1 MNDAA
6 GVSESSYLATEKADL
21 VWRLKATAGSR
32 FNAAERLRRREK
44 RVNVLNAVASAA
56 VIFLTVVS
64 ATIHTAPII
73 AAGLL
78 LVTILAAMLILVT
91 ALIQFASNDAVNA
104 ERMQQCALALG
115 ALRRALMYA
124 EFQNRTELLAFASEY
139 DNILA
144 RYPNHD
150 SADYQRYRN
159 KHPDEFTN
167 YPQRGKGPGGVGSA
181 FVTSILPLIA
191 STITIVLTLIVVGL
205 ALWGH
210 WLG

>member
-6 GVSESSYLATEKADL
+6 GVSESGYLAAEKADL
-21 VWRLKATAGSR
+21 VWRIKVTAGSR
-32 FNAAERLRRREK
+32 FIAAERLRRREK
-44 RVNVLNAVASAA
+44 RVSVLNAVASAA
-56 VIFLTVVS
+56 VIFLSIVS

-73 AAGLL
+73 GAGLL
-78 LVTILAAMLILVT
+78 LVTIFASLLILVT

-104 ERMQQCALALG
+104 ERMHQCALALG
-115 ALRRALMYA
+115 ALRRTLMYA
-124 EFQNRTELLAFASEY
+124 EFQRRSELLAFANEY
-139 DNILA
+139 DSILA
-144 RYPNHD
+144 RYPNHE

-159 KHPDEFTN
+159 KHPTEFAD

-181 FVTSILPLIA
+181 FVTSLLPLIA
-191 STITIVLTLIVVGL
+191 SIITIVLTIIAVGL